1 MLFIFA
7 LQLLLSLL
15 FIGWLCFVPPRSS
28 VACCTRAVTTS
39 VALLAV
45 GLIGLWSFP
54 PWWATWSSGGLLT
67 VATWI
72 GWRRHHPFASRLPT
86 GRLVRGFMT
95 LFIAIGGWGVYPSA
109 LALSGRTG
117 QAGTV
122 VELAFALK
130 GGTYLVVN
138 GGSHS
143 NVHAHLMTLDATVA
157 RFLSYR
163 GPSSSVDI
171 VKLDSWGLRAKGLL
185 ASNPGQHNIYGLPVH
200 APCAG
205 QVSAAL
211 DGLPDMQVPQT
222 DRLHMAGNHVL
233 LRFNGADVLLGHFK
247 PGGLTVRTGDAFA
260 VGQAVDFVGNSGNTS
275 QPHLQIHAQQR
286 GTAAEPFSGNPLL
299 MRFNGRFLVR
309 NDRLTSP

>member
-1 MLFIFA
+1 MFCTATQQLRVLYPGRRHQRCTVGSWPDRA
-7 LQLLLSLL
+7 LAFSAVVGNVG
-15 FIGWLCFVPPRSS
+15 FW
-28 VACCTRAVTTS
+28 RAVDRSDLDRLATTS
-39 VALLAV
+39 
-45 GLIGLWSFP
+45 SF
-54 PWWATWSSGGLLT
+54 S
-67 VATWI
+67 
-72 GWRRHHPFASRLPT
+72 SRLPT

-143 NVHAHLMTLDATVA
+143 NVNAHLMTLDATVA

-163 GPSSSVDI
+163 GPSSSVGI

-185 ASNPGQHNIYGLPVH
+185 ALNPGQHNIYGLPVH
-200 APCAG
+200 APFAG
-205 QVSAAL
+205 QVIAAL

-222 DRLHMAGNHVL
+222 DRLHVAGNHVL